1 MEEETVLDCVILGTT
16 ISYPARPNE
25 TVSMVSTR
33 VYDEYRQLLR
43 YKKPMRVKVLIT
55 LPIYSPLMR
64 IHVLIN
70 YHPFIVCTRSSNWS
84 LIK

>member
-1 MEEETVLDCVILGTT
+1 MLDCVILGTT

-55 LPIYSPLMR
+55 STYLLATYEDSCTHQLSPIYSL
-64 IHVLIN
+64 
-70 YHPFIVCTRSSNWS
+70 YK
-84 LIK
+84 IKQLVTY